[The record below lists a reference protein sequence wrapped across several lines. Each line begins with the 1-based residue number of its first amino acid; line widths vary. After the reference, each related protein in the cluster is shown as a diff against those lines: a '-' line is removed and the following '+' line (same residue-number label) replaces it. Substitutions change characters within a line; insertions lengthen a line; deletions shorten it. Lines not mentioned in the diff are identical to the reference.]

1 MANVLK
7 MATVADIITLIKT
20 GYSDRRISAVLSLD
34 RGTVAKYRRQLQ
46 AGESP
51 KLPAESAHPED
62 RSGVTIENPS
72 NAPTGLGQE
81 GSGLP
86 VRTIKTSHEPL
97 GLIPRPMGVVVIQC
111 TGSISSGCTTTAKRR
126 TSGYPVFHTQPRN
139 CGEITV
145 AGYDNTVS
153 QFAGNRCD
161 HDVNLLHR
169 SANPLQFRC
178 NPTVLFC

>member
-86 VRTIKTSHEPL
+86 ARTIKTSHESSD
-97 GLIPRPMGVVVIQC
+97 LIPTSMGDVVIQ
-111 TGSISSGCTTTAKRR
+111 
-126 TSGYPVFHTQPRN
+126 
-139 CGEITV
+139 
-145 AGYDNTVS
+145 
-153 QFAGNRCD
+153 
-161 HDVNLLHR
+161 
-169 SANPLQFRC
+169 
-178 NPTVLFC
+178 

>member
-62 RSGVTIENPS
+62 RSGVTIETPVER
-72 NAPTGLGQE
+72 AHRPGTGRLRASRSDDQ
-81 GSGLP
+81 
-86 VRTIKTSHEPL
+86 
-97 GLIPRPMGVVVIQC
+97 
-111 TGSISSGCTTTAKRR
+111 
-126 TSGYPVFHTQPRN
+126 N
-139 CGEITV
+139 
-145 AGYDNTVS
+145 VS
-153 QFAGNRCD
+153 
-161 HDVNLLHR
+161 
-169 SANPLQFRC
+169 
-178 NPTVLFC
+178 